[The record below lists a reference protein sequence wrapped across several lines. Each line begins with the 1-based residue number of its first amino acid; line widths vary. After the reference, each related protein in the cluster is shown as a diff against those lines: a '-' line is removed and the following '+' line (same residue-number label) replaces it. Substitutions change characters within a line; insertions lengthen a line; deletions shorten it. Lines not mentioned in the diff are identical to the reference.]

1 MKVFGDKDK
10 ILIEAEKGEK
20 LALLEMDGAI
30 QVESVKTPKRK
41 IGYIRVRPSAGFTK
55 NLQNV
60 N

>member
-30 QVESVKTPKRK
+30 QVESVITQEPEKAEQILAWQDIK
-41 IGYIRVRPSAGFTK
+41 S
-55 NLQNV
+55 
-60 N
+60 